1 LPAEGAGEVTRL
13 HTLLAAAAVALPL
26 WSCSGISSQTGT
38 AAAPRAGLS
47 SPCTVE
53 VFLDPPARPYEK
65 VTDIDVYVRRNKIT
79 GGQRAVYEE
88 AVPELKKRGCEA
100 GADAVLVKN
109 QTVSQSGE
117 WKLLYVGAVAI
128 RYSQH

>member
-1 LPAEGAGEVTRL
+1 MKPGRRAAAV
-13 HTLLAAAAVALPL
+13 LLAAAATIPFCA
-26 WSCSGISSQTGT
+26 CSGVSSQ
-38 AAAPRAGLS
+38 AAPVAVPLAVRSSACDIEILLDKPSRA
-47 SPCTVE
+47 
-53 VFLDPPARPYEK
+53 FEK
-65 VTDIDVYVRRNKIT
+65 ITDIDVYVRRNKIT

-128 RYSQH
+128 RYTR